1 MAGKCGG
8 ASGSHMPTHR
18 SSPGLL
24 PSTAVIF
31 ARRALSSIFSYL
43 HAPSPCSCGGHSIML
58 QQPACAGAVDA
69 STACE
74 GVVEAS
80 GGLYI
85 QQQRVKVRGMC
96 VQAVR
101 FVACSFVLLHLIQRV
116 TKTCTNTNTNTNTR
130 IHTHAHTRL
139 QIHTPHTTLPFPI
152 PAPTSSS
159 SKNMP

>member
-1 MAGKCGG
+1 
-8 ASGSHMPTHR
+8 MPTHR

-43 HAPSPCSCGGHSIML
+43 QAPSPCACGGHSMMQ
-58 QQPACAGAVDA
+58 QQPALA
-69 STACE
+69 

-80 GGLYI
+80 GGFYS

-101 FVACSFVLLHLIQRV
+101 FVACSFVLLHLIRRV
-116 TKTCTNTNTNTNTR
+116 TNT
-130 IHTHAHTRL
+130 
-139 QIHTPHTTLPFPI
+139 
-152 PAPTSSS
+152 
-159 SKNMP
+159 